1 MQQLLKNK
9 TNRNCFLKW
18 YRTAYRMR
26 TRRIECKKDSSADL
40 PLSALWHDRNFR
52 YNLREAFFFLE
63 ECFKFLKI
71 FLIRNLYFDEVGNYS
86 KHSASESRAVEVMRN
101 NDAFFLSLFVASVP
115 HNKNKNGERARRKL
129 NSMKRGRQDNEHK
142 VVFWS
147 REKKSLVDFLYEESK
162 RTISE
167 FLSRHLA
174 SD

>member
-115 HNKNKNGERARRKL
+115 RNKNKNFGRARRKL

-147 REKKSLVDFLYEESK
+147 REKKSLVIFFTKKARGLSLNFLVD
-162 RTISE
+162 I
-167 FLSRHLA
+167 
-174 SD
+174 

>member
-9 TNRNCFLKW
+9 ANRNCFLKW

-71 FLIRNLYFDEVGNYS
+71 FLIRNLHFDEVGNYS
-86 KHSASESRAVEVMRN
+86 NHSASESRAVEVMRN
-101 NDAFFLSLFVASVP
+101 NDAFFLSLSSWPVFRTTRTKISDVL
-115 HNKNKNGERARRKL
+115 GE
-129 NSMKRGRQDNEHK
+129 NWTVWNEEDK
-142 VVFWS
+142 TMS
-147 REKKSLVDFLYEESK
+147 IK
-162 RTISE
+162 
-167 FLSRHLA
+167 
-174 SD
+174 

>member
-101 NDAFFLSLFVASVP
+101 NDAFVLSLSSWPVFRTTRTKISDVL
-115 HNKNKNGERARRKL
+115 GE
-129 NSMKRGRQDNEHK
+129 NWTVWNEEDK
-142 VVFWS
+142 TMS
-147 REKKSLVDFLYEESK
+147 IK
-162 RTISE
+162 
-167 FLSRHLA
+167 
-174 SD
+174 

>member
-71 FLIRNLYFDEVGNYS
+71 FLIRNLYFDEVGNYF

-101 NDAFFLSLFVASVP
+101 NDAFFLSLSSWPVFRTTRTKISDVLSENWTVW
-115 HNKNKNGERARRKL
+115 
-129 NSMKRGRQDNEHK
+129 NEEDK
-142 VVFWS
+142 TMS
-147 REKKSLVDFLYEESK
+147 IK
-162 RTISE
+162 
-167 FLSRHLA
+167 
-174 SD
+174 